1 MRNKFYEIMWAI
13 VRPVVLLFH
22 PIRVEGLENLTD
34 EPVLLCAN
42 HSSNWDPI
50 LMVAALPQNERIRI
64 MAKEQL
70 FRIPVVNWL
79 IRKMGAFPVN
89 RGHSDISAIKTS
101 IQSLKDGCHLLVFPE
116 GTRVKEPGKAPV
128 KGGVAMIA
136 IRSGVKLLP
145 VFIGTTKKVFQRVPI
160 IFGKPFAP
168 VYTGRKGTAEEYQ
181 ANADEVMRQAY
192 ELGGIL

>member
-1 MRNKFYEIMWAI
+1 MRNKFYEFMWTVA
-13 VRPVVLLFH
+13 RPIVLLFH
-22 PIRVEGLENLTD
+22 PIDVKGLENLPD

-42 HSSNWDPI
+42 HSSLWDPI
-50 LMVAALPQNERIRI
+50 LIIVALSKCAKLRI

-70 FRIPVVNWL
+70 FRIPVVSAV
-79 IRKMGAFPVN
+79 IRRMGAFPVN
-89 RGHSDISAIKTS
+89 RGHSDISAVKTS
-101 IQSLKDGCHLLVFPE
+101 IQSLKDGFHLLVFPE

-145 VFIGTTKKVFQRVPI
+145 VFVGTTKKLFRRVPI

-192 ELGGIL
+192 ELGGIS

>member
-1 MRNKFYEIMWAI
+1 MKNKFYEIMWAI
-13 VRPVVLLFH
+13 FRPIVLLLH
-22 PIRVEGLENLTD
+22 PIDVKGLENLPD

-42 HSSNWDPI
+42 HSSNWDPV
-50 LMVAALPQNERIRI
+50 LMIAALPQNEKIRI

-70 FRIPVVNWL
+70 FRIPVVKGF
-79 IRKMGAFPVN
+79 ISKMGAFPVN
-89 RGHSDISAIKTS
+89 RGHSDISAVKTS
-101 IQSLKDGCHLLVFPE
+101 IQSLKDGCHLLIFPE

-145 VFIGTTKKVFQRVPI
+145 VFLGTTKKLFQRVPI
-160 IFGKPFAP
+160 IFGKPFTP

-181 ANADEVMRQAY
+181 TNADEIMRRVYA
-192 ELGGIL
+192 LGGVK